1 VGARHGTRQYKSF
14 SLKQEIMD
22 VEHLWFSSRPSD
34 VTNRNDVTGRHSHMT
49 NAGDDGMVQVSI
61 LKNFFRRPVQ
71 LVFLGTWVL
80 SLSSFSAYLWPVLY
94 KLYDLNLRW

>member
-1 VGARHGTRQYKSF
+1 
-14 SLKQEIMD
+14 MD

-94 KLYDLNLRW
+94 KFYDLNLRS